1 MREILGLVQ
10 PSPIFLYRF
19 GSKQGY
25 HFKANQSRLFKHK
38 VDVNHRALETPFTLA
53 LLKKKN
59 LQLTWDNKILTM
71 ENLAKRGYSRISTI
85 TSIFCHEAKE
95 TVDYLL
101 ITC

>member
-10 PSPIFLYRF
+10 PLPIFLYRF

-53 LLKKKN
+53 LLKKK
-59 LQLTWDNKILTM
+59 K
-71 ENLAKRGYSRISTI
+71 SSTRLGQQD
-85 TSIFCHEAKE
+85 SNYGKPSEAG
-95 TVDYLL
+95 L
-101 ITC
+101 